1 MRLSIL
7 EGEINSGPRHPKIV
21 LRTVNKVPT
30 EITDP
35 ADVRSETDFEAAAD
49 LANRLGRGIGVKI
62 SENVTLRL
70 KCFTVR
76 KRIPFT
82 AAKNRAAATE
92 KVGRKAR
99 AVERITQG
107 QRAQDGTHRARLM
120 AGRGEEKLPCST
132 FKPLV
137 LKLTEIQDTSS
148 GTGRPAFNPDT
159 DVAPEKVFD
168 IPTTT
173 PSVVGLE
180 VAVILP
186 LVSGKHVSAPKTDIK
201 FSVRVPFRARRGR
214 RHLLHLFSGIGF
226 RTSKANRAD
235 CRNTQQAQH

>member
-62 SENVTLRL
+62 SENVRVFAV
-70 KCFTVR
+70 C

-82 AAKNRAAATE
+82 AAKNRAAAT
-92 KVGRKAR
+92 KNVRRKAR

-107 QRAQDGTHRARLM
+107 QRAQDGTDRARLM
-120 AGRGEEKLPCST
+120 AGRG
-132 FKPLV
+132 
-137 LKLTEIQDTSS
+137 
-148 GTGRPAFNPDT
+148 
-159 DVAPEKVFD
+159 
-168 IPTTT
+168 
-173 PSVVGLE
+173 
-180 VAVILP
+180 
-186 LVSGKHVSAPKTDIK
+186 
-201 FSVRVPFRARRGR
+201 
-214 RHLLHLFSGIGF
+214 
-226 RTSKANRAD
+226 
-235 CRNTQQAQH
+235 